1 MACIGS
7 STDTSHFNIAFK
19 VKINILCFFLA
30 VFSDSEYL
38 NTPSSEKTASS
49 SYCNNPL
56 RALSP
61 CDLISDEFHR
71 HFKYSLDAYLEI
83 GSC

>member
-38 NTPSSEKTASS
+38 NTPSSEE
-49 SYCNNPL
+49 NGFFILLQQPL
-56 RALSP
+56 AGVKPVR
-61 CDLISDEFHR
+61 FNFR
-71 HFKYSLDAYLEI
+71 
-83 GSC
+83 

>member
-30 VFSDSEYL
+30 VFSDSEYPDA
-38 NTPSSEKTASS
+38 PSSE
-49 SYCNNPL
+49 
-56 RALSP
+56 
-61 CDLISDEFHR
+61 
-71 HFKYSLDAYLEI
+71 
-83 GSC
+83 

>member
-7 STDTSHFNIAFK
+7 STDTSHFNIVFK

-38 NTPSSEKTASS
+38 NTPSSEK
-49 SYCNNPL
+49 NGFFILLQQPL
-56 RALSP
+56 EGVKPVR
-61 CDLISDEFHR
+61 FNFR
-71 HFKYSLDAYLEI
+71 
-83 GSC
+83 